1 MVREDRGWDNVLSMQ
16 HNDGRPYRHCPR
28 EVDWIDL
35 LCASLTGD
43 RLRGRGI
50 SLGVVHYRDC
60 AYGSAPPCERIIAQE
75 MARCR
80 GTKCRRRAPIRAS
93 VTLIS
98 INWLSLNLY
107 SCIGSCSVR
116 RVEMYEVL

>member
-43 RLRGRGI
+43 RLRGRGM
-50 SLGVVHYRDC
+50 SPGVVGIVHTD
-60 AYGSAPPCERIIAQE
+60 Q
-75 MARCR
+75 
-80 GTKCRRRAPIRAS
+80 RRHAS
-93 VTLIS
+93 E
-98 INWLSLNLY
+98 SL
-107 SCIGSCSVR
+107 R
-116 RVEMYEVL
+116 RKWQDAEVPNVEDVLLFVHL